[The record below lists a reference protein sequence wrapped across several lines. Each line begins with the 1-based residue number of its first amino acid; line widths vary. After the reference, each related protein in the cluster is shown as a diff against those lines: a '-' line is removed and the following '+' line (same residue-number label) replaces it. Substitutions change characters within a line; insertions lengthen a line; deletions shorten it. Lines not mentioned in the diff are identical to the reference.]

1 MCTPNV
7 SKIDVDNGNGKRFG
21 PFSFQ
26 LRLIFATVRFVLVH
40 ISSSRKTQLK
50 EKTSQFFPVPFPLLF
65 FSTFGVHMSFRVPTS
80 CSVAT
85 TAVQN
90 PESSSSYE
98 DGQRNGNMD
107 CEKYQKKF
115 VNKDSFNDNR

>member
-1 MCTPNV
+1 METE
-7 SKIDVDNGNGKRFG
+7 KYFAL
-21 PFSFQ
+21 FLFQ
-26 LRLIFATVRFVLVH
+26 LRFAGVH
-40 ISSSRKTQLK
+40 IPSSRKTQLK

-80 CSVAT
+80 CSVVT

-98 DGQRNGNMD
+98 DSQRNGNMD

-115 VNKDSFNDNR
+115 VNKDLFNDNR

>member
-1 MCTPNV
+1 
-7 SKIDVDNGNGKRFG
+7 
-21 PFSFQ
+21 
-26 LRLIFATVRFVLVH
+26 
-40 ISSSRKTQLK
+40 
-50 EKTSQFFPVPFPLLF
+50 
-65 FSTFGVHMSFRVPTS
+65 MSFRVPTS
-80 CSVAT
+80 CSVVT

-98 DGQRNGNMD
+98 DNQRNGNMD

>member
-1 MCTPNV
+1 MGTPNV
-7 SKIDVDNGNGKRFG
+7 SNINVDNGDGKRFG
-21 PFSFQ
+21 AFLFQ
-26 LRLIFATVRFVLVH
+26 LRFARVH

-50 EKTSQFFPVPFPLLF
+50 GKTSQFFPFPLSLLF

-80 CSVAT
+80 CSVVT

-90 PESSSSYE
+90 PESSSFYE
-98 DGQRNGNMD
+98 DNQRHGNMD
-107 CEKYQKKF
+107 CKKYQKKF

>member
-1 MCTPNV
+1 MCTQNV
-7 SKIDVDNGNGKRFG
+7 SKIDVDNANGKWFVS
-21 PFSFQ
+21 FSCQ
-26 LRLIFATVRFVLVH
+26 LRIILASLRFVLVH
-40 ISSSRKTQLK
+40 NTSSRKTQLN
-50 EKTSQFFPVPFPLLF
+50 EKNNRFFPVPFPLLF
-65 FSTFGVHMSFRVPTS
+65 FSTFGIHMSFRVPTS
-80 CSVAT
+80 CSVVT
-85 TAVQN
+85 TSVQN